1 MLKKKSTIISIA
13 CCCVM
18 LLFFGFATADDTLLS
33 PQDAQAMI
41 LANKDNP
48 QFIILDVRARE
59 HFEQGHIE
67 GARAINYYATNFAR
81 LVGQLDREATI
92 LIYCQRG
99 RQSPLALR
107 AMSRMHFEKMYVL
120 DGGFLAWVEAGL
132 PVER

>member
-1 MLKKKSTIISIA
+1 MLNKTSFIILVWSCVFFL
-13 CCCVM
+13 CCGM
-18 LLFFGFATADDTLLS
+18 AAADDTLLS

-41 LANKDNP
+41 VANKDNP

-59 HFEQGHIE
+59 HYDQGHIE
-67 GARAINYYATNFAR
+67 GARTINYYATNFAR
-81 LVGQLDREATI
+81 VVGQLDREATI

-107 AMSRMHFEKMYVL
+107 AMSRMQFTTMYVL
-120 DGGFLAWVEAGL
+120 DGGFAAWVDAGL